1 MSGGAEGVATADVSR
16 CAVCGGA
23 GPRRCGR
30 CRQVAYCRWVQVQV
44 LQVKVL
50 CCSKECQVTHWRSLH
65 KRWCGPFEVMQ
76 LWGRGRGLVATRDI
90 KMGELIVEDRAAV
103 SVSKEEHKLLTSDSS
118 KTEVN
123 MGPLGAFILEQVNS
137 LPEHEREEFYSL
149 SRHRKM
155 MLPSTYSYPPGK
167 EAKET
172 LIAAAIFMNNVI
184 AGHLYLTISLV
195 NHSCA
200 PNSCCTIM

>member
-1 MSGGAEGVATADVSR
+1 MSGGAEGVATANVTR

-103 SVSKEEHKLLTSDSS
+103 SVSKEDLKFNESHNRFDRIVYQVKRLSSSEQEEYSRLTKKKQFLDTWGSS
-118 KTEVN
+118 SGT
-123 MGPLGAFILEQVNS
+123 
-137 LPEHEREEFYSL
+137 H
-149 SRHRKM
+149 
-155 MLPSTYSYPPGK
+155 
-167 EAKET
+167 
-172 LIAAAIFMNNVI
+172 
-184 AGHLYLTISLV
+184 
-195 NHSCA
+195 
-200 PNSCCTIM
+200 

>member
-1 MSGGAEGVATADVSR
+1 MSGGAEGAATADVSR
-16 CAVCGGA
+16 CAVCGEA

-30 CRQVAYCRWVQVQV
+30 CRQVAYCRWVQLQVQV

-103 SVSKEEHKLLTSDSS
+103 SLTKEELQWMSLDMRVS
-118 KTEVN
+118 
-123 MGPLGAFILEQVNS
+123 GALILEQVNR
-137 LPEHEREEFYSL
+137 LPEQEQEEFYSL
-149 SRHRKM
+149 SRNRNL
-155 MLPSTYSYPPGK
+155 MLSSSYPSPPGK
-167 EAKET
+167 EAKDVV
-172 LIAAAIFMNNVI
+172 IAVAIFTNNAI
-184 AGHLYLTISLV
+184 AENLYLTISLV

-200 PNSCCTIM
+200 PNSSSTTL

>member
-1 MSGGAEGVATADVSR
+1 M
-16 CAVCGGA
+16 
-23 GPRRCGR
+23 
-30 CRQVAYCRWVQVQV
+30 VQCPM
-44 LQVKVL
+44 L
-50 CCSKECQVTHWRSLH
+50 
-65 KRWCGPFEVMQ
+65 
-76 LWGRGRGLVATRDI
+76 RGSVFVATRDI
-90 KMGELIVEDRAAV
+90 KMGDLIVEDRAAV

>member
-1 MSGGAEGVATADVSR
+1 MSGAEGVAGANVSR
-16 CAVCGGA
+16 CAVCGEA

-44 LQVKVL
+44 QVKVL

-90 KMGELIVEDRAAV
+90 SMGELIVEDRAAV
-103 SVSKEEHKLLTSDSS
+103 SVTKEEHQLLTSDSS

-137 LPEHEREEFYSL
+137 LPEHEREEFHEL
-149 SRHRKM
+149 SRQRKM
-155 MLPSTYSYPPGK
+155 MLPSTYSSPPGK
-167 EAKET
+167 EAKDVV
-172 LIAAAIFMNNVI
+172 IAVAIFTNNAI
-184 AGHLYLTISLV
+184 AENLYLTISLV

-200 PNSCCTIM
+200 PNSSSTTL